1 MARSNRT
8 RQPLP
13 AGQSPPSEGP
23 IGWRWLLL
31 IFLVALAYRG
41 ACFLEI
47 GGHPLLRRPVVDAAH
62 HDAWAWRIV
71 QGDRLGH
78 SQDDVFKPP
87 VYPYF
92 LAGLYGALGRHVA
105 AVQWTQYILG
115 ALSCVLLALLGGRLL
130 GPWAGRVAGLLAA
143 LYAPLVFF
151 ESQLLT
157 PAVSVFLNTAA
168 LLLVVRAWDRRGPG
182 WLVAAGALL
191 GVSAGVRAD
200 VILSAALV
208 VLYLALQDR
217 GIPRL
222 RRALKVACVVV
233 GGAAMILPVTLRNYR
248 LTGQF
253 IPISSNAG
261 INLYVGNVAGDG
273 TTAVPVGL
281 RWERLISRVPQETL
295 ERPADASRWWMRR
308 TWEAVKASPWDA
320 MGRLGRKAL
329 AFFNRREFRNNI
341 CYHFLQREAR
351 ALRAPLVQYWMVLP
365 LAICGLASLWRHG
378 GAGQRRTF
386 ALCLLWVG
394 GYWLAGVLFFVTARF
409 RVPAVPLLILPAA
422 WGLLRIVEAIRRR
435 QRKTLAIFA
444 GVLLGGAALAWPTW
458 FGRPEKLWVR
468 DYVNLGNSLR
478 TAGQMPAAER
488 AYRQALA
495 HDATDP
501 DANYL
506 LGRLLLPSLPAAGV
520 ERLEAAK
527 RLLGDSPDLLLA
539 LGQGYLAAGRPA
551 EARKALQE
559 LLDLAG
565 RCNLWPKR
573 NAWARAHLMLAK
585 LDPAAGPDHW
595 RQAWRIDASTAAEG
609 AFLERRELPRVLSVF
624 RAEARE
630 KPWDWYAQANLGLV
644 LLERHRPADAVW
656 PLRNAARLEP
666 GRETVRFHLARAL
679 AGSGQTG
686 EARRLLDELR
696 RDLPEGALRQQVE
709 SLLSRLAPESNQ

>member
-8 RQPLP
+8 RKPLP

-41 ACFLEI
+41 ACFLEV
-47 GGHPLLRRPVVDAAH
+47 GGHPLLRRPVVDAGQ

-87 VYPYF
+87 MYPYF
-92 LAGLYGALGRHVA
+92 LAGLYGAFGRHVA
-105 AVQWTQYILG
+105 AVQWTQYVLG
-115 ALSCVLLALLGGRLL
+115 ALSCVLLALLGGWLL
-130 GPWAGRVAGLLAA
+130 GPWAGRVAGLLGA

-168 LLLVVRAWDRRGPG
+168 LLLVVRVWDRRGPG

-200 VILSAALV
+200 VILPAALV

-217 GIPRL
+217 GISRL
-222 RRALKVACVVV
+222 RRAVKVACVVA

-281 RWERLISRVPQETL
+281 RWERLVSRVPQETL

-308 TWEAVKASPWDA
+308 TWEAVKASPWGA
-320 MGRLGRKAL
+320 MGRLGRKSL

-341 CYHFLQREAR
+341 CYHFLQREALT
-351 ALRAPLVQYWMVLP
+351 LRAPLLQYWMVLP
-365 LAICGLASLWRHG
+365 LAFCGLVSLWRSHG
-378 GAGQRRTF
+378 TRQRRAL
-386 ALCLLWVG
+386 ALCLLWAG

-409 RVPAVPLLILPAA
+409 RVPAVPLLLLPAA
-422 WGLLRIVEAIRRR
+422 WGLLRIAEAIRRR
-435 QRKTLAIFA
+435 RGKALAAFA
-444 GVLLGGAALAWPTW
+444 CLILAVGGLAWPTW

-495 HDATDP
+495 HDAEDP

-506 LGRLLLPSLPAAGV
+506 LGRLLLPARPAAGV
-520 ERLEAAK
+520 ERLKAA
-527 RLLGDSPDLLLA
+527 RRALGDSPDLLLA
-539 LGQGYLAAGRPA
+539 MGQGCLAAGRPA

-573 NAWARAHLMLAK
+573 DAWAQAHLMLAK
-585 LDPAAGPDHW
+585 LDPAAGEDHW
-595 RQAWRIDASTAAEG
+595 RQAWRIHAPTAAEA
-609 AFLERRELPRVLSVF
+609 AFLDGKDLPRVLEVF
-624 RAEARE
+624 GTQAR
-630 KPWDWYAQANLGLV
+630 KSPWDWYAQANLGLV
-644 LLERHRPADAVW
+644 LLEMHRPADAVG
-656 PLRNAARLEP
+656 PLRNAVRLAA
-666 GRETVRFHLARAL
+666 GRGMVRFQLARAL
-679 AGSGQTG
+679 ADTG
-686 EARRLLDELR
+686 KKDESLEILRRLSQDLSDGPLR
-696 RDLPEGALRQQVE
+696 RQVE
-709 SLLSRLAPESNQ
+709 SLRAHLASGGK